1 MEAIKFSLNSTV
13 KEEDIEELNL
23 ASSWI
28 AIDVKDLAKAKALL
42 SYGAVITLERG
53 DLVTFR
59 SITKK

>member
-28 AIDVKDLAKAKALL
+28 AVDIKDLAKAKALL

>member
-13 KEEDIEELNL
+13 KEEDIEELNP